1 MSNKVKVKTIQISVC
16 SFNFCKAVLMLN
28 IKFYA
33 EPLQHPNN
41 VINLRSTTLKYFLG
55 SGTGAAVDSIT
66 GVAFHKNVEEEDHHI
81 GDGTNM
87 A

>member
-1 MSNKVKVKTIQISVC
+1 
-16 SFNFCKAVLMLN
+16 MLN

-33 EPLQHPNN
+33 EPLEHPNN
-41 VINLRSTTLKYFLG
+41 VINLQSTTIKYLLG
-55 SGTGAAVDSIT
+55 SGTGAAVDRIT
-66 GVAFHKNVEEEDHHI
+66 GVAFHKNVEDDDLQI